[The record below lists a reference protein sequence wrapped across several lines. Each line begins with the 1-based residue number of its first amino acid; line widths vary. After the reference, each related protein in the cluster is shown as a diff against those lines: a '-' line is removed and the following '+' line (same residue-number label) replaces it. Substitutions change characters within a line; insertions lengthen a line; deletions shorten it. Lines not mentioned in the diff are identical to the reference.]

1 MEIIKIVLLAITAVM
16 LIMVVK
22 DSKSGVQALFISLF
36 VGVVVF
42 LTMLPKISAILKVF
56 SDLAHKAHVNEFYLT
71 TVLKIIGISYVAEFG
86 AQVCRDAGEGA
97 IANKVQ
103 FGAKI
108 IIMVL
113 AVPIIIAIL
122 ESIMRLL
129 T

>member
-1 MEIIKIVLLAITAVM
+1 MEILKIVIIALVAVM

-22 DSKSGVQALFISLF
+22 DTKSGVQAVFISLF
-36 VGVVVF
+36 VGVF
-42 LTMLPKISAILKVF
+42 IFITLLPKISAILTVF
-56 SDLAHKAHVNEFYLT
+56 SDLAQKAHINEFYLT
-71 TVLKIIGISYVAEFG
+71 TILKIVGISYIAEFG

-113 AVPIIIAIL
+113 AVPIIVAIL

>member
-1 MEIIKIVLLAITAVM
+1 MEVFKIVILALAAVM

-22 DSKSGVQALFISLF
+22 DTKSGVQAVFISLF
-36 VGVVVF
+36 VGALVF
-42 LTMLPKISAILKVF
+42 LMVLPKISAILQVF
-56 SDLAHKAHVNEFYLT
+56 SEMAHKAQVNEFYLS
-71 TVLKIIGISYVAEFG
+71 TVLKIIGISYIAEFG

-122 ESIMRLL
+122 ESVMRLL
-129 T
+129 A

>member
-1 MEIIKIVLLAITAVM
+1 MDIMKIVLIALTAVM

-22 DSKSGVQALFISLF
+22 DTKSGVQAVFISIF
-36 VGVVVF
+36 VGVMIF
-42 LTMLPKISAILKVF
+42 LSVLPKINATLNVF
-56 SDLAHKAHVNEFYLT
+56 TNLAHKAHVNEFYLT

-113 AVPIIIAIL
+113 AVPIIVAIL
-122 ESIMRLL
+122 ESVMRLL
-129 T
+129 A